1 MHVVIVDG
9 DVSYPPTSGKRLR
22 TLHLM
27 MRLAERHQITYIGRI
42 CQSSGDEARQANEYL
57 RAHRIET
64 LLVEDPLPRK
74 NGLMFYGRLAANLFS
89 SWPYSVTSHQ
99 SAIMRQA
106 VNHYAANHK
115 VDLWQFEWTGYLPT
129 LSRAFTAPRLVIAH
143 NVDTLIWQRFHETAR
158 GVGKR
163 FFLKKQ
169 WRDYERFESWAFK
182 HAERVVA
189 VSPEDAILI
198 RERFGQPKVDV
209 VDNGIDRAYFEQ
221 VTGRRDPRRILF
233 LGALD
238 WRPNCDAVDLLLA
251 KIFPRVLAQEPQAR
265 LVLVGRN
272 PSQGL
277 VQRVASMPGVELHAN
292 VPDVRPFLGDCG
304 VMTVPLRIGGGSRLK
319 ILEALASGLPVISS
333 QVGAEGLN
341 LLPNKHY
348 TQADEDAVAP
358 ALLNAIRH
366 PEVGLA
372 LAQEGRK
379 LVLETYDWDHL
390 AKKLERVW
398 EKILGAKPQHPTLRS
413 IP

>member
-27 MRLAERHQITYIGRI
+27 MRLAERHRITYIGRV
-42 CQSSGDEARQANEYL
+42 CQSSGDETRRADEYL
-57 RAHRIET
+57 RAHRIEPI
-64 LLVEDPLPRK
+64 LVEDPLPPK
-74 NGLMFYGRLAANLFS
+74 NGLFFYGRLAANLCS

-99 SAIMRQA
+99 SRVMRQA
-106 VNHYAANHK
+106 VNLYAANHK
-115 VDLWQFEWTGYLPT
+115 VDLWQFEWSGYLPT
-129 LSRAFTAPRLVIAH
+129 LSRDFTAPRLLIAH
-143 NVDTLIWQRFHETAR
+143 NVDTLIWQRYHETA
-158 GVGKR
+158 GGIGKR

-169 WRDYERFESWAFK
+169 WRDFERFERWAFK
-182 HAERVVA
+182 QADRVVA
-189 VSPEDAILI
+189 VSREDALQIN
-198 RERFGQPKVDV
+198 ERFGQPKVDV

-221 VTGRRDPRRILF
+221 VTGHRDPHRILF

-238 WRPNCDAVDLLLA
+238 WRPNGDAVDLLIG
-251 KIFPRVLAQEPQAR
+251 KIFPQVLAQEPQAR

-272 PSQGL
+272 PSESL
-277 VQRVASMPGVELHAN
+277 VQRVAAMPGVELHAN

-333 QVGAEGLN
+333 QVGAEGLC

-348 TQADEDAVAP
+348 IQAEEDAMAP
-358 ALLNAIRH
+358 SLLQAIRH

-379 LVLETYDWDHL
+379 LVLETYDWDYL
-390 AKKLERVW
+390 AKKLEQVW
-398 EKILGAKPQHPTLRS
+398 KSVVSASGEW
-413 IP
+413 